1 MSKASADVRHS
12 KADGD
17 EAKEAAKSTGK
28 ESNREKGAGT
38 VIIDGTPNAKAEGR
52 CVVQGVRP
60 GVDGE
65 YTIDKVSHNLERG
78 KGYSTTLTLK
88 RPEGAKD
95 SRGKGKSSG
104 SSGNSS
110 GGDAVPYDPLF

>member
-17 EAKEAAKSTGK
+17 EAKETAKSTGK

-38 VIIDGTPNAKAEGR
+38 VIIDGTPKAKAEGR
-52 CVVQGVRP
+52 CIIQGVRP

-65 YTIDKVSHNLERG
+65 YTIDKATHNLERS

-95 SRGKGKSSG
+95 SRGKGKGGASG
-104 SSGNSS
+104 SSGGS
-110 GGDAVPYDPLF
+110 GGVPYDPLF